1 MMLMKEKRKMP
12 RHNSILRI
20 VFVGISLVLQV
31 LWFLLLI
38 QKLNNYSTYI
48 SLFTSILALTVVLR
62 LYSKH
67 TTSAM
72 KMPWIMLIL
81 VFPVMG
87 LSLYC
92 MVEFIGA
99 PIFTRK
105 RLEKI
110 RTIMEGKLP
119 QDPGTAAELYA
130 LDPGIS
136 NQFRYLMEHVESPVY
151 RDPAVKYY
159 AEATD
164 ALEDMKQALEQ
175 AEHFIFMEYFIVED
189 AESFRQIREILC
201 RKAKEGVEVR
211 LRYDDIGSIGYVN
224 LKFAKKLR
232 ADGIRCQVFNPAIPV
247 FNLSMNH
254 RDHRKITVV
263 DGKVGFTGGYNLANE
278 YFGLSHPYGQWKDTG
293 LRLEGSGVRSLTA
306 LFLELWNLG
315 GTVDHDPDRYLNASI
330 PLPGARGFVLP
341 FGDDPL
347 SAERAAENVYMNMI
361 AQAKES
367 IWFITPYLIITD
379 EMRHAL
385 GLAAKRGVDVRII
398 TPGIPD
404 KKIVYQMTR
413 SYYNGLAIQ
422 GVQIYEYTP
431 GFCHAK
437 QCICDGRIAS
447 VGTSNLDFR
456 SLYHHFENNVLIYGS
471 DAIGDIRADF
481 EALFPQ
487 CREVTEKY
495 RSGRSAILRTT
506 HCILRLFA
514 PLV

>member
-1 MMLMKEKRKMP
+1 MKEKRKMP
-12 RHNSILRI
+12 RHNSILRL
-20 VFVGISLVLQV
+20 VFVGISILLQV
-31 LWFLLLI
+31 LWMLLLT
-38 QKLNNYSTYI
+38 QKLNEYSTVI
-48 SLFTSILALTVVLR
+48 SFATGILAFSVVLR

-72 KMPWIMLIL
+72 KTPWIMLIL

-105 RLEKI
+105 RLSQI
-110 RTIMEGKLP
+110 RTVMEGKLP
-119 QDPGTAAELYA
+119 QDPGAAAELCEV
-130 LDPGIS
+130 DPGIG
-136 NQFRYLMEHVESPVY
+136 NQFRYLMEYVGAPVH
-151 RDPAVKYY
+151 RDTDVKYY

-164 ALEDMKQALEQ
+164 ALADLKQALER
-175 AEHFIFMEYFIVED
+175 AERFIFMEYFIVED
-189 AESFRQIREILC
+189 AESFREIREILV
-201 RKAKEGVEVR
+201 RKAKAGVEVR
-211 LRYDDIGSIGYVN
+211 LMYDDIGSIGYVN

-232 ADGIRCQVFNPAIPV
+232 DDGIQCRVFNPAIPV

-315 GTVDHDPDRYLNASI
+315 NAQDHDPSSYLDASL
-330 PLPGARGFVLP
+330 PNPGAKGFVLP

-347 SAERAAENVYMNMI
+347 GKERAAENMHMNMI
-361 AQAKES
+361 AQAKRS

-404 KKIVYQMTR
+404 KKVIYQMTR

-422 GVQIYEYTP
+422 GVRIYEYAP

-437 QCICDGRIAS
+437 ECICDGEIAS

-456 SLYHHFENNVLIYGS
+456 SLYHHFENNVLLYGT
-471 DAIGDIRADF
+471 DAIRDIQADF

-487 CREVTEKY
+487 CREVTETY

-506 HCILRLFA
+506 QLILRLFA